1 MPHLARLLI
10 ALCTAYCP
18 LAAQDAA
25 DDRTPIDDPTFAQV
39 ADYYAYD
46 RGLPLQAKVLD
57 TQIYDP
63 QLPYAVDKVHFR
75 SSHNE
80 VVPGLFAYPRDDS
93 ACAAVILLHGNN
105 GSQGIDHHWVRSW
118 LDILGRAGYC
128 ALAIDAY
135 GYGERFDPEQ
145 NKDMGLYEW
154 RERTIQQATDT
165 RRAIDYLH
173 TRTQVDTARIAVMGE
188 SMGGFIGIRAAGLDA
203 RLAGLVLVVA
213 AAGEFPTTGPF
224 GQFANSLNFAPRVSA
239 PVLMVNATEDEYA
252 TKAAVEELYAAL
264 PQPKKLV
271 WHQSGHLILMPAQQ
285 RIILPWLE
293 KHLSP

>member
-1 MPHLARLLI
+1 MTLLARILI

-25 DDRTPIDDPTFAQV
+25 DDRTPIDDPTFARV

-46 RGLPLQAKVLD
+46 LGLPLHAKVLD

-63 QLPYAVDKVHFR
+63 HLPYAVDKVHFR

-93 ACAAVILLHGNN
+93 ACAAV
-105 GSQGIDHHWVRSW
+105 
-118 LDILGRAGYC
+118 
-128 ALAIDAY
+128 
-135 GYGERFDPEQ
+135 
-145 NKDMGLYEW
+145 
-154 RERTIQQATDT
+154 
-165 RRAIDYLH
+165 
-173 TRTQVDTARIAVMGE
+173 
-188 SMGGFIGIRAAGLDA
+188 
-203 RLAGLVLVVA
+203 
-213 AAGEFPTTGPF
+213 
-224 GQFANSLNFAPRVSA
+224 
-239 PVLMVNATEDEYA
+239 
-252 TKAAVEELYAAL
+252 EELYAVL
-264 PQPKKLV
+264 PQPKELI